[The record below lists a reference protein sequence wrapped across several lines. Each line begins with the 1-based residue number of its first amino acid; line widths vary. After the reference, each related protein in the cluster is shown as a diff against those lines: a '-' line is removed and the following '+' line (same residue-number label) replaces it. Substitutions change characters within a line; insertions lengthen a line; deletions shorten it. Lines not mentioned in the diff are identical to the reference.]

1 MLALRK
7 LWTVLVG
14 AWVGAFLARALLGW
28 ALDLE
33 GPLVAVAILV
43 AAAVGGLLSIGEARQ
58 LKPMGAGERRD
69 TILGWGALIGGVA
82 AVACLFIPMPW
93 GVLAAVGVVALT
105 VLALRRVPP
114 PPPTAEA
121 R

>member
-14 AWVGAFLARALLGW
+14 AWAGAFAARALLVW

-33 GPLVAVAILV
+33 GPLVAAATLL
-43 AAAVGGLLSIGEARQ
+43 AAALGGWLSIGEARQ
-58 LKPMGAGERRD
+58 VKPMEPAERRD
-69 TILGWGALIGGVA
+69 AILGWGALVGGVA
-82 AVACLFIPMPW
+82 AVACLLIPMPW
-93 GVLAAVGVVALT
+93 GVLAAVAVVAVT

-114 PPPTAEA
+114 APAKPAS
-121 R
+121 